1 MTKLSSR
8 RASKKSKKSSSI
20 SPKKSLNPKK
30 MKNKTFETKSKRS
43 SDVSSEKTWTD
54 KRKPTIVSLNA
65 EGNFKSHV
73 SQARSEPMLVMRVD
87 PGPLSISAIT
97 MTLKRTNVLRK

>member
-8 RASKKSKKSSSI
+8 RASKKSKKSSNT
-20 SPKKSLNPKK
+20 SPKKSLNLKK

-65 EGNFKSHV
+65 EGNFKSLV
-73 SQARSEPMLVMRVD
+73 SQARSEPMPVTKVN
-87 PGPLSISAIT
+87 PGLLSTSAIT
-97 MTLKRTNVLRK
+97 MTKKRRCHPR